1 MSLLYSIRQINAA
14 RTAEVA
20 SVLRAPE
27 PPPSP
32 PSLLERMRPA
42 TPSKP
47 SEAERIFRLPKWS
60 MDEYLDLD
68 LSDRYKKP
76 EGTMRLRNIQSIAL
90 HWIEQTK
97 GGFLPLAVGSG
108 KTLVSLLASRAVGA
122 KRPFLLVPAP
132 MVVPLFRE
140 LERLK
145 PHWNIDMNLS
155 IFPYSQLSLAKNT
168 DFLERLRPDL
178 IIADESHLLRNNSAS
193 RVKRFLRYFQ
203 SYPETKF
210 VCMSG
215 TMTSKSLRDYAH
227 LAELAL
233 RENTPVPREAAEL
246 LAWSNCLD
254 ANADPRWQDWTLFAR
269 FHDVRGTGGTE
280 DMRRQA
286 RKVFRERLTSTP
298 GVVATR
304 EGSVECSLTFQPQN
318 ISVPTAVTE
327 ALDDLRRTWTRPDG
341 EEIISAIDLWRHGLE
356 MSAGFYYRWAWPGGI
371 VDWEWMNARS
381 AWRRQVREILQHN
394 VTGLDSPLLVWRGV
408 HDGHVTDPEVQQAFH
423 AWEAVRARPKPPVE
437 TVWLSDYLIRA
448 AVDWAT
454 EHPHGLVWYEH
465 QAVGQALKKAGLET
479 YGAGETPPDDGRGMA
494 LSIRSHGTGLNLQ
507 KSSENLVLTWPSSGK
522 TCEQLIGR
530 THRFGQTAD
539 LVSMDYFAPTD
550 EVLRAVDASR
560 TDARYI
566 EETQGSPQKL
576 NYGTWL

>member
-1 MSLLYSIRQINAA
+1 MSLLASVRQINAA

-20 SVLRAPE
+20 SVLAPE
-27 PPPSP
+27 ASRPSV
-32 PSLLERMRPA
+32 LDRMRPV

-60 MDEYLDLD
+60 MDEYTSLDLTEK
-68 LSDRYKKP
+68 YKKP
-76 EGTMRLRNIQSIAL
+76 NGTMSLRNIQSIAL
-90 HWIEQTK
+90 HWIEETK

-108 KTLVSLLASRAVGA
+108 KTLISLLASRAVGA

-132 MVVPLFRE
+132 MVVPLLRE
-140 LERLK
+140 VERLK
-145 PHWNIDMNLS
+145 PHWDIDMNLT

-168 DFLERLRPDL
+168 DVFERVRPDL
-178 IIADESHLLRNNSAS
+178 IIADESHLLRNPTAS

-203 SYPETKF
+203 SYPDTKF

-233 RENTPVPREAAEL
+233 RDNTPVPREAAEL
-246 LAWSNCLD
+246 LAWANCLD

-269 FHDVRGTGGTE
+269 FHDVRGIGGTE
-280 DMRRQA
+280 DMRQA
-286 RKVFRERLTSTP
+286 ARAVFRERLTSTP

-304 EGSVECSLTFQPQN
+304 EGSVACSLVFQQQD
-318 ISVPTAVTE
+318 ITVPEVVTE

-341 EEIISAIDLWRHGLE
+341 EEILTAIDLWRHGLE
-356 MSAGFYYRWAWPGGI
+356 MSAGFYYRWAWPGGV

-394 VTGLDSPLLVWRGV
+394 IAGLDSPLLVWRGV
-408 HDGHVTDPEVQQAFH
+408 NDGHITDVEVQEAFR
-423 AWEAVRARPKPPVE
+423 AWNSVRERPKPPVE
-437 TVWLSDYLIRA
+437 TVWLSDYLVKG
-448 AVDWAT
+448 AVAWAKN
-454 EHPHGLVWYEH
+454 HPKGLVWYEH

-479 YGAGETPPDDGRGMA
+479 YFAGETPPDDGRGMA

-530 THRFGQTAD
+530 THRFGQAAD
-539 LVSMDYFAPTD
+539 EVSMDYFAPTD
-550 EVLRAVDASR
+550 EVVRAVEASR
-560 TDARYI
+560 SDARYI